1 MDIQTNVILNK
12 KEVLDVVLKNILL
25 LLKRR
30 NLTADKFSMSDKEKN
45 EFNENKVIY
54 FDSDN
59 NKISI
64 LFFDGDVKNIS
75 TGTMIDDFLNK
86 NNEYTKFIICKSFA
100 KKVYKQIEDIYK
112 KAEIFNIYEFLEDIP
127 SKKFIP
133 DHQILNDEE
142 KSQLLSKFKLS
153 ELSSMYKTD
162 MMARYYGAKKNDV
175 FRIKRYNL
183 NSGIS
188 VVYRKVIDSNYD
200 ILF

>member
-12 KEVLDVVLKNILL
+12 KEVLDVVLNNILL

-30 NLTADKFSMSDKEKN
+30 KLISDNFSMSDKQKN

-54 FDSDN
+54 FDSDS
-59 NKISI
+59 NKLSI

-86 NNEYTKFIICKSFA
+86 NNEYTKFIFCKSFA

-112 KAEIFNIYEFLEDIP
+112 KAEIFHIHEFLEDIP

-142 KSQLLSKFKLS
+142 RNELLSKIKLS

-188 VVYRKVIDSNYD
+188 VVYRKVIDNNYD